1 MKENHII
8 KNIKDNGYCII
19 NNIFSKKDTLI
30 FKKKINNILIKRIK
44 KNESCGSEF
53 NQCLY
58 NYFYEDLTLLK
69 LIHIPFIDSILK
81 ELLDNNYVLQSSN
94 AQNRL
99 LDKYNYLK
107 VKKKFSIGTD
117 WHVDSRFIGG
127 KKIQPGFSYLVIIA
141 LDPFLKNSG
150 TQFIKR
156 SHKILRQPKR
166 NANYK
171 YKSLEMEEGSVCIM
185 DTGMWHR
192 GGIPSSNSRW
202 SIFSIY
208 SCWWV
213 KPYYAYY
220 NFLKDK
226 KHLIK
231 KKYRKLLHFNSI
243 PPNSD
248 NERFNTLTKNY

>member
-1 MKENHII
+1 
-8 KNIKDNGYCII
+8 
-19 NNIFSKKDTLI
+19 
-30 FKKKINNILIKRIK
+30 
-44 KNESCGSEF
+44 
-53 NQCLY
+53 
-58 NYFYEDLTLLK
+58 
-69 LIHIPFIDSILK
+69 
-81 ELLDNNYVLQSSN
+81 
-94 AQNRL
+94 
-99 LDKYNYLK
+99 
-107 VKKKFSIGTD
+107 
-117 WHVDSRFIGG
+117 
-127 KKIQPGFSYLVIIA
+127 
-141 LDPFLKNSG
+141 
-150 TQFIKR
+150 
-156 SHKILRQPKR
+156 
-166 NANYK
+166 
-171 YKSLEMEEGSVCIM
+171 MEEGSVCIM